1 MNYSG
6 LIVAVIT
13 FLVIGMFHPLVI
25 KGEYYFGTRCWWA
38 FAIAGVAFIVASLMV
53 DHHMASPV
61 LGVVGC
67 SCLWSILEIFEQ
79 KKRVEK
85 GWFPMN
91 PKRRDDYKPMIRMMA
106 TMVMIAMTTAANAE
120 TLNVASPDGR
130 LTVKIQDEAGRV
142 NYAVAY
148 DGKEVMKPSLLGFVS
163 NVGDFSRG
171 LTYRGC
177 KTHEVNDSYSIR
189 NIKARNV
196 KYHANELNATY
207 ADSKGR
213 EMTVTFR
220 VSDNDIA
227 FRYSMPQW
235 GETASII
242 IKSEAT
248 SFRLPDDR
256 TTSFICPQSGPM
268 VGWMRTK
275 PSYEEEYKPDAP
287 LTDKSAYGQGY
298 TFPCLFRI
306 SNNESGDNTW
316 VLISE
321 TEVDGKYVGSHLS
334 DYSSE
339 KGYGIAFPMAGEAN
353 GHGTADA
360 ALALPGVTPWR
371 TISVGGDLKPIVETT
386 ISTDVVTPRY
396 TASTD
401 YRPGRYTWS
410 WLIWQDT
417 SINYDDQVKFID
429 LAAAMGYEYVLVDNW
444 WDKQIGRDR
453 IVELSRYA
461 QGKGVSLMLW
471 YNSNGAWS
479 DAPQTPKQC
488 MNTSLARRKEMAWLK
503 SIGVK
508 GIKVDFFAGDKQHT
522 IQLYEDIL
530 ADANDFGIQVIF
542 HGCTLPRG
550 WERMYPNYVASE
562 AVLASENTF
571 FNEHHAKQEA
581 FELTMHP
588 FCRNAVASMD
598 WGGTIMNKYLA
609 PDNKSRHRRYTS
621 DIFEMAAAITIQTS
635 VQCIAM
641 QPNNLTELPQME
653 LEFLREVPTSW
664 DETRFI
670 DGYPGKYVVMAR
682 RSGDKWYVV
691 GLNATKQPL
700 KLDIDIPMFAG
711 TTAAYYYDKPS
722 KKSLWPEPVL
732 GKLKVDAKGKARVVI
747 QPDGG
752 IIIK

>member
-1 MNYSG
+1 MKKL
-6 LIVAVIT
+6 LITSV
-13 FLVIGMFHPLVI
+13 LM
-25 KGEYYFGTRCWWA
+25 
-38 FAIAGVAFIVASLMV
+38 VASV
-53 DHHMASPV
+53 
-61 LGVVGC
+61 
-67 SCLWSILEIFEQ
+67 F
-79 KKRVEK
+79 
-85 GWFPMN
+85 
-91 PKRRDDYKPMIRMMA
+91 
-106 TMVMIAMTTAANAE
+106 AANAE
-120 TLNVASPDGR
+120 NLKVTSPDGR
-130 LTVKIQDEAGRV
+130 LIV
-142 NYAVAY
+142 NLNDKGGIVTYDVTY
-148 DGKEVMKPSLLGFVS
+148 DGQEAVKPSRLGLIT

-171 LTYRGC
+171 LSF
-177 KTHEVNDSYSIR
+177 KTSTTRQVSDSYSIR

-196 KYHANELNATY
+196 EYRANELNATY
-207 ADSKGR
+207 TDKQNR
-213 EMTVTFR
+213 EITVTFR
-220 VSDNDIA
+220 VSDNNIA

-242 IKSEAT
+242 IKEEAT
-248 SFRLPDDR
+248 SFAFPDG
-256 TTSFICPQSGPM
+256 TTSFICPQSSPM

-287 LTDKSAYGQGY
+287 LTDKSAYGEGY
-298 TFPCLFRI
+298 TFPCLFKVG
-306 SNNESGDNTW
+306 NEKLEAGNYW

-321 TEVDGKYVGSHLS
+321 TGVDGKYVGSHLS
-334 DYSSE
+334 DYSADN
-339 KGYGIAFPMAGEAN
+339 GYRIAFPMPGEAN
-353 GHGTADA
+353 GHGTTDA
-360 ALALPGVTPWR
+360 ALALPGATPWR
-371 TISVGGDLKPIVETT
+371 TITVGSDLRPIVETT
-386 ISTDVVTPRY
+386 ISTDLVEQKYAP
-396 TASTD
+396 SID

-417 SINYDDQVKFID
+417 SINYADQVKFID
-429 LAAAMGYEYVLVDNW
+429 LASAMGYEYVLVDNW
-444 WDKQIGRDR
+444 WDTQIGRDK
-453 IVELSRYA
+453 IVELSKYA

-488 MNTSLARRKEMAWLK
+488 MNTTLARRKEMAWLK

-522 IQLYEDIL
+522 MQLYEDIL
-530 ADANDFGIQVIF
+530 TDANDFGIQVIF

-571 FNEHHAKQEA
+571 FNEHHAIQEG

-598 WGGTIMNKYLA
+598 WGGTIMNRYMS

-621 DIFEMAAAITIQTS
+621 DIFEMAAAIVIQTS
-635 VQCIAM
+635 VQCIAI

-653 LEFLREVPTSW
+653 LDFLREVPTSW

-670 DGYPGKYVVMAR
+670 DGYPGKYIVMAR
-682 RSGDKWYVV
+682 RSGDRWYVV
-691 GLNATKQPL
+691 GLNATKEPL
-700 KLDIDIPMFAG
+700 KLDINIPMFAD

-722 KKSLWPEPVL
+722 KKSLWPESIL
-732 GKLKVDAKGKARVVI
+732 GKIKVDAKGKTKITI
-747 QPDGG
+747 QPNGG

>member
-1 MNYSG
+1 MKKL
-6 LIVAVIT
+6 LITSV
-13 FLVIGMFHPLVI
+13 LM
-25 KGEYYFGTRCWWA
+25 
-38 FAIAGVAFIVASLMV
+38 VASV
-53 DHHMASPV
+53 
-61 LGVVGC
+61 
-67 SCLWSILEIFEQ
+67 F
-79 KKRVEK
+79 
-85 GWFPMN
+85 
-91 PKRRDDYKPMIRMMA
+91 
-106 TMVMIAMTTAANAE
+106 AANAE
-120 TLNVASPDGR
+120 NLKVTSPDGR
-130 LTVKIQDEAGRV
+130 LIV
-142 NYAVAY
+142 NLNDKGGIVTYDVTY
-148 DGKEVMKPSLLGFVS
+148 DGQEAVKPSRLGLIT

-171 LTYRGC
+171 LSF
-177 KTHEVNDSYSIR
+177 KTSTTRQVSDSYSIR

-196 KYHANELNATY
+196 EYRANELNATY
-207 ADSKGR
+207 TDKQNR
-213 EMTVTFR
+213 EITVTFR
-220 VSDNDIA
+220 VSDNNIA

-242 IKSEAT
+242 IKEEAT
-248 SFRLPDDR
+248 SFAFPDG
-256 TTSFICPQSGPM
+256 TTSFICPQSSPM

-287 LTDKSAYGQGY
+287 LTDKSAYGEGY
-298 TFPCLFRI
+298 TFPCLFKVG
-306 SNNESGDNTW
+306 NEKLEAGNYW

-321 TEVDGKYVGSHLS
+321 TGVDGKYVGSHLS
-334 DYSSE
+334 DYSADN
-339 KGYGIAFPMAGEAN
+339 GYRIAFPMPGEAN
-353 GHGTADA
+353 GHGTTDA
-360 ALALPGVTPWR
+360 ALALPGATPWR
-371 TISVGGDLKPIVETT
+371 TITVGSDLRPIVETT
-386 ISTDVVTPRY
+386 ISTDVVEQKYAT
-396 TASTD
+396 SID

-417 SINYDDQVKFID
+417 SINYADQVKFID
-429 LAAAMGYEYVLVDNW
+429 LASAMGYEYVLVDNW
-444 WDKQIGRDR
+444 WDTQIGRDK
-453 IVELSRYA
+453 IVELSKYA

-488 MNTSLARRKEMAWLK
+488 MNTTLARRKEMAWLK

-522 IQLYEDIL
+522 MQLYEDIL
-530 ADANDFGIQVIF
+530 TDANDFGIQVIF

-571 FNEHHAKQEA
+571 FNEHHAIQEG

-598 WGGTIMNKYLA
+598 WGGTIMNRYMS

-621 DIFEMAAAITIQTS
+621 DIFEMAAAIVIQTS
-635 VQCIAM
+635 VQCIAI
-641 QPNNLTELPQME
+641 QPNNLTDLPQME
-653 LEFLREVPTSW
+653 LDFLREVPTSW

-670 DGYPGKYVVMAR
+670 DGYPGKYIVMAR

-691 GLNATKQPL
+691 GLNATKEPL
-700 KLDIDIPMFAG
+700 KLDINISMFAG

-722 KKSLWPEPVL
+722 KKSLWPESIL
-732 GKLKVDAKGKARVVI
+732 GSIKVDAKGKARITI
-747 QPDGG
+747 QPNGG